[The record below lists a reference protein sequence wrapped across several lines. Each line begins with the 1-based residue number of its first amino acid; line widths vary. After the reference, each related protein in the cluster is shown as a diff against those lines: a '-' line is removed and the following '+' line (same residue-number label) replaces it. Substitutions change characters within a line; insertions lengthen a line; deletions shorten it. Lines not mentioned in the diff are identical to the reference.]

1 MKSARHLV
9 GRSLAW
15 LLIGIAVFVGVL
27 GTLPVPQA
35 AEGPGEGVHQGNF
48 AITDV
53 TVFDGE
59 AFRHGWDV
67 WVEDGRIRHAGQ
79 RLDLPEELPRL
90 DGRGHTLMPGLI
102 DGHVHTFGSTLN
114 DALRF
119 GVTTVMDQF
128 TPPDFVATKRGAR
141 EEVGRGTEADLF
153 SAGMAATAPGG
164 HGTQYGVPVET
175 LTGPD
180 EAAGWVGA
188 RKAEGSDWIKI
199 IYEDGSAYGREI
211 PSLNGETVAA
221 LVAAAHAEGLAAVV
235 HVSILDRALEAASFG
250 ADGLVH
256 VWHDEVT
263 SEADARRFAEA
274 DIFVVPTL
282 SVMASAADSAVAEL
296 VREAGEAMLSPMQ
309 RQTLADRFAGG
320 LGEAAAV
327 ATENVRRLRA
337 AGVRLVAG
345 TDIPNPGTGAGISMH
360 GELRLLSRAGMG
372 SAEVLAAATSVAAD
386 AFGVADRGR
395 IDEGHLA
402 DLVLVRGDLEEA
414 VSGSHDIVAIWKDG
428 YLVARGLGGAPAVAA
443 PQAAAIPAPAETLVA
458 DFENGLEATF
468 GAWDVTTDQMAGGS
482 SSASMAVRDGALVV
496 TGEIAAGVAFPWA
509 GVIWMPG
516 EQPMQPVDFS
526 GREVIRFRTRGDGG
540 RYSVMLINSAAPAG
554 PPPTEAFV
562 APEEWTQVEIRL
574 EDFPTASPEVIA
586 GLAFVAEGAVGIF
599 GFEVD
604 EVEVR

>member
-9 GRSLAW
+9 GRSVAW
-15 LLIGIAVFVGVL
+15 LVIGIAVFVGVL
-27 GTLPVPQA
+27 GTLPVPQV
-35 AEGPGEGVHQGNF
+35 AEGPAEGVHQQNF

-59 AFRHGWDV
+59 TFRHGWDV

-90 DGRGHTLMPGLI
+90 DGRGHTLIPGLV

-128 TPPDFVATKRGAR
+128 TPPAFVATKRGAR
-141 EEVGRGTEADLF
+141 EEVGPGTEADLF

-180 EAAGWVGA
+180 EAAEWVRA
-188 RKAEGSDWIKI
+188 RRAEGSDWIKI

-211 PSLNGETVAA
+211 SSLDGETVAA
-221 LVAAAHAEGLAAVV
+221 LVAAAHVEELAAVV
-235 HVSILDRALEAASFG
+235 HVSTLERALDAMAAG

-256 VWHDEVT
+256 VWHDEVI

-274 DIFVVPTL
+274 DVFVLPTL
-282 SVMASAADSAVAEL
+282 SVMASADDSAVAEL
-296 VREAGEAMLSPMQ
+296 VRETDETMLSPMQ
-309 RQTLADRFAGG
+309 RQTLRDRFPGG
-320 LGEAAAV
+320 FGEGAAV
-327 ATENVRRLRA
+327 AMENVRRLRA

-345 TDIPNPGTGAGISMH
+345 TDAPNPGTAAGISMH

-372 SAEVLAAATSVAAD
+372 SAEALAAATSVAAD

-395 IDEGHLA
+395 IAAGHLA
-402 DLVLVRGDLEEA
+402 ELVLVRGDLEA
-414 VSGSHDIVAIWKDG
+414 DVSRSHDIVAIWKDG
-428 YLVARGLGGAPAVAA
+428 YLVERGLGSAPAAGAPQTEAA
-443 PQAAAIPAPAETLVA
+443 PAPAATMVA
-458 DFENGLEATF
+458 DFEDGLGAAF
-468 GAWDVTTDQMAGGS
+468 GSWDVTTDQMAGGA
-482 SSASMAVRDGALVV
+482 SSASMAVREGALVV
-496 TGEIAAGVAFPWA
+496 TGEIAPGLAFPWA
-509 GVIWMPG
+509 GAIWMPG
-516 EQPMQPVDFS
+516 AQPMQPVDFS
-526 GREVIRFRTRGDGG
+526 GREVIRFRTRGDG
-540 RYSVMLINSAAPAG
+540 REYSVMLISSAQPAG
-554 PPPTEAFV
+554 PPPTVTFV
-562 APEEWTQVEIRL
+562 APAEWTQVAIRL
-574 EDFPTASPEVIA
+574 DDFPSATPEIIA
-586 GLAFVAEGAVGIF
+586 GLAFVAEGPVGGF

-604 EVEVR
+604 DLELR